1 MTPLAVSEQAARRF
15 ILGCQ
20 GLWPGR
26 RWAGRPGVR
35 KALHQSG
42 LVQIDPLN
50 VVGRSHDL
58 ALHARVWDYSPA
70 HLDHL
75 MYTSREF
82 FDYGGTLYVLPMS
95 ELPYWRV
102 HMARRAAEEKSR
114 AFAAEHKQLLDVLRE
129 DVSSRGPVASRDY
142 AGRASQGTFRS
153 GKDTARALRHLW
165 LTGELMTH
173 GRRGFERLYAL
184 RNDVAPVE
192 VQHAATEDEA
202 DGLFARKALAL
213 LGLATAREWA
223 QRFRHLARRRSDPHG
238 ERRRL
243 EELLS
248 SGVAAH
254 AQIGDGPAHYL
265 LGERAKQLETVQRGS
280 IPRAWRT
287 PRADTLT
294 EATFLPPLE
303 FVTARGRAA
312 KWFDFDYIWEA
323 YKPAAKRRWGY
334 YVMPILHGDRLVG
347 RADLRVD
354 RDTRTLIVPHL
365 WLEHSTGTRD
375 ADLVQAIGRGLHRLA
390 EWAGGDHV
398 HINATSPTRLRAPL
412 TWSKPRNPLMP
423 FLIWLEGRGLL
434 GGGRL
439 ALPPKGPRPALC
451 EGGCLVSCAS
461 ATRRP
466 RRGGN
471 SHGANRATSLAIRR
485 FLRRGRACP
494 VPSWHFDGL
503 GTGRD
508 KPVPYGPSTRSK
520 VVPPVAARD
529 SRRLD

>member
-1 MTPLAVSEQAARRF
+1 MSMTPLAVSVQTVRRF

-26 RWAGRPGVR
+26 RSAGRLGTR
-35 KALHQSG
+35 RALHQSG

-58 ALHARVWDYSPA
+58 ALHARVWDYRPE

-75 MYTSREF
+75 LYTSREF

-114 AFAAEHKQLLDVLRE
+114 AFAAEHEQLLEALRE
-129 DVSSRGPVASRDY
+129 DVSSRGPVANRDY
-142 AGRASQGTFRS
+142 AGRGRRGTFRS
-153 GKDTARALRHLW
+153 DKDTARALRHLW

-184 RNDVAPVE
+184 RRDVAPVE
-192 VQHAATEDEA
+192 VRHAATADEA
-202 DGLFARKALAL
+202 DDFFARKALAL
-213 LGLATAREWA
+213 LGLATARDWA
-223 QRFRHLARRRSDPHG
+223 HRFRHLARRRSDPDG

-243 EELLS
+243 DELLA
-248 SGVAAH
+248 SGAAVRT
-254 AQIGDGPAHYL
+254 QIGDGPAHYL
-265 LGERAKQLETVQRGS
+265 LRERAKQLEAVQSGS
-280 IPRAWRT
+280 VPRAWRT

-312 KWFDFDYIWEA
+312 KWFEFDYVWEV

-347 RADLRVD
+347 RADLRID
-354 RDTRTLIVPHL
+354 RAARTLIVPHL
-365 WLEHSTGTRD
+365 WLERSASARD
-375 ADLVQAIGRGLHRLA
+375 ADLMQAIGLGLRRLA

-398 HINATSPTRLRAPL
+398 YIDATSPARLRVPL
-412 TWSKPRNPLMP
+412 
-423 FLIWLEGRGLL
+423 
-434 GGGRL
+434 
-439 ALPPKGPRPALC
+439 A
-451 EGGCLVSCAS
+451 
-461 ATRRP
+461 
-466 RRGGN
+466 
-471 SHGANRATSLAIRR
+471 
-485 FLRRGRACP
+485 
-494 VPSWHFDGL
+494 
-503 GTGRD
+503 
-508 KPVPYGPSTRSK
+508 
-520 VVPPVAARD
+520 
-529 SRRLD
+529 